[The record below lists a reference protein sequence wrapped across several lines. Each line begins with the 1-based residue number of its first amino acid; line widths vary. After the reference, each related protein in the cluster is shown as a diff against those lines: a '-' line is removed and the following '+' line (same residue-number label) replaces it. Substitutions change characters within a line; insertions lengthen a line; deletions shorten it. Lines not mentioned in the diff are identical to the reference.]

1 MNNIAII
8 LDIFNSRR
16 TLEAQR
22 VSLNVQLSLG
32 IIDADGVSKE
42 LNLISKKD
50 KVLRDRLIFMS
61 HTTNDGNPRA
71 ISHHERSEGP

>member
-42 LNLISKKD
+42 LNLISKK
-50 KVLRDRLIFMS
+50 
-61 HTTNDGNPRA
+61 
-71 ISHHERSEGP
+71 